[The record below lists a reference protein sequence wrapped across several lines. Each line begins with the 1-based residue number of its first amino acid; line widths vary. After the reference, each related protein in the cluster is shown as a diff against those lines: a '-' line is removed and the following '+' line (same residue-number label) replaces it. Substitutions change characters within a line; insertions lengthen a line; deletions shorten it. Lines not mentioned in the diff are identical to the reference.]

1 VAYEEGVGSGEKFW
15 LDRLRHAISMPQRSE
30 EKDLSRLTKALN
42 DSREREK
49 KLEEALEDSR
59 TCIEELNIRRKNN
72 AERKVGA
79 LAPVSRGPEEA
90 NAALASY
97 DDWVKK
103 HVSNELA
110 DKSDEAMKALSAAL
124 TNSAIV
130 DLVLGLPVRS
140 RSLVKWVVKSLVKS
154 LSHMAFKRGSITDN
168 NLKQAFMSA
177 VEALDAKYKQ
187 LESDAL
193 GEFPCTA
200 LVSAGR
206 HLLETRKAESAAI
219 NGLLQAYRML
229 REDIRLNDEC
239 LDSSG
244 KRSAFPRAIRAFP
257 RAIKTLVVQTFPGAF
272 PRAITTLVV
281 QKDEAVRE
289 LCKAREE
296 HKKALKTLNVLK
308 PLLEGDEKQTW
319 MDRLELW
326 TQCIFRKKPGN
337 ITLIDLQR
345 NVRVSLKR
353 ITDAT
358 FKISGK
364 IQAHFPEV
372 VLFIGQGLPPD
383 LAALW
388 RPPQSLDD
396 GFDNKELVPTESR
409 HHVWRVKQGG
419 AEFAI
424 KEYRVAQASD
434 LRTCLKEVAI
444 IYRQRHPAIV
454 GIKALFQG
462 SGENKSFF
470 YVQMPWYQHGSLDK
484 WVDSNQRPK
493 WPKVRSVLLDAL
505 LGLAHLHDNG
515 IIHSDVKPQ
524 NILVDSRERGCL
536 ADFDISIDTKAR
548 TSAAHLNANQTML
561 GTQDAWTAGFAAPEL
576 ISSRQATRHTDIFA
590 YGKTVHAVESRCEPH
605 NGADIHGNMGRGQ
618 TAELISVLISRD
630 PESRPPAKD
639 AMQMP
644 FFAVLKDV
652 STKVTQTCA
661 FCETD
666 GEDAVYEA
674 DEGIQCSEGHFHCRS
689 CLTRLTKEVLK
700 VENQSQLAQREAQ
713 VMCFKFPSE
722 CRAPGFHAG
731 DLARHLPV
739 EDFQALLKARIDE
752 MKEMK
757 KRKLDDE
764 VQQRV
769 KEELKR
775 LGALDERGRKV
786 LMHRKHIEEE
796 ILLPRCP
803 RPDCRRAFY
812 DFDGCFAVSCGS
824 CPCKFCGWC
833 LLDCGDDN
841 AHPHVASCSEKPPNA
856 DPFFGSM
863 KDFRDSHN
871 KRCKRKITE
880 YLSRIEPETCEAV
893 KREPSIKQQLLD
905 LGIEGGVKDC
915 R

>member
-1 VAYEEGVGSGEKFW
+1 VTYQEGVGSGEKFS
-15 LDRLRHAISMPQRSE
+15 LVRLRQAIPIWWRSE
-30 EKDLSRLTKALN
+30 KNDLLRLTKALN
-42 DSREREK
+42 DSCEREK
-49 KLEEALEDSR
+49 NLKKALEDSR
-59 TCIEELNIRRKNN
+59 TCVEELNIRRKNN
-72 AERKVGA
+72 AERKMGA
-79 LAPVSRGPEEA
+79 LAPFSHGPQEA
-90 NAALASY
+90 NVALASY
-97 DDWVKK
+97 DAWVKK

-124 TNSAIV
+124 TNSATV
-130 DLVLGLPVRS
+130 DLVLGLPAHS
-140 RSLVKWVVKSLVKS
+140 RSLVKSLVKS

-177 VEALDAKYKQ
+177 DEALDAKYEQ
-187 LESDAL
+187 LKSDAL

-200 LVSAGR
+200 LVRAGR
-206 HLLETRKAESAAI
+206 NLLETWQAETAAI

-229 REDIRLNDEC
+229 EDDIRLNDKC
-239 LDSSG
+239 LVSSG
-244 KRSAFPRAIRAFP
+244 KRS
-257 RAIKTLVVQTFPGAF
+257 
-272 PRAITTLVV
+272 
-281 QKDEAVRE
+281 KDKDKAVRE
-289 LCKAREE
+289 LCKAREK
-296 HKKALKTLNVLK
+296 HKKALKNLNVLK
-308 PLLEGDEKQTW
+308 PILEGDEKQTL
-319 MDRLELW
+319 MERFSFCAL
-326 TQCIFRKKPGN
+326 CIFISGKMPGN
-337 ITLIDLQR
+337 TNLVDLQR
-345 NVRVSLKR
+345 SVRESLKD

-358 FKISGK
+358 FKLSGK

-396 GFDNKELVPTESR
+396 GFDKKELVPTESR
-409 HHVWRVKQGG
+409 HHVWRVRQGG

-424 KEYRVAQASD
+424 KVYQVAQASD
-434 LRTCLKEVAI
+434 LRTCLKEAAI

-462 SGENKSFF
+462 SGENKNNF

-484 WVDSNQRPK
+484 WVDSDQRPK

-505 LGLAHLHDNG
+505 HGLAHLHDNG
-515 IIHSDVKPQ
+515 VIHSDVKPQ

-548 TSAAHLNANQTML
+548 TCAAHLNANKTMR

-576 ISSRQATRHTDIFA
+576 ISSRHATRHTDIFA
-590 YGKTVHAVESRCEPH
+590 YGKTVHAVKSRCEPD
-605 NGADIHGNMGRGQ
+605 NGADNHRNMERGQ
-618 TAELISVLISRD
+618 TAELISALTSRD

-639 AMQMP
+639 AMQAP

-652 STKVTQTCA
+652 PTRVTQTCA
-661 FCETD
+661 FCKLN
-666 GEDAVYEA
+666 GNDAVYGA
-674 DEGIQCSEGHFHCRS
+674 DEGIQCSEGHFHCGS
-689 CLTRLTKEVLK
+689 CLTRLTKHLIK

-713 VMCFKFPSE
+713 VMCFKFPRE
-722 CRAPGFHAG
+722 CRSPGFHAG

-739 EDFQALLKARIDE
+739 EDFQALLKARIDVMNQQKASE
-752 MKEMK
+752 LE
-757 KRKLDDE
+757 DQF
-764 VQQRV
+764 QQRV
-769 KEELKR
+769 NEELKR
-775 LGALDERGRKV
+775 LLALDDRGRKV

-796 ILLPRCP
+796 ILLSKCP

-863 KDFRDSHN
+863 QDFKDSHN

-880 YLSRIEPETCEAV
+880 YLESLDPQTCQAV
-893 KREPSIKQQLLD
+893 KRELEQQLGE
-905 LGIEGGVKDC
+905 LGIEGCVKD
-915 R
+915 RRRLVVK